1 MEIVAREGMSIH
13 KTAEQAFDRSV
24 QGTMSKCGSI
34 FLKLCH
40 FPTLETN
47 HVRDQKG
54 NPKRSKS

>member
-1 MEIVAREGMSIH
+1 MPEKECLFTKPLSKHSIGAYRELF
-13 KTAEQAFDRSV
+13 EV
-24 QGTMSKCGSI
+24 WEYL
-34 FLKLCH
+34 LKLCH